1 MGKATGFLE
10 YERKN
15 ANYVEPKER
24 LKNFD
29 EFVLPLDEK
38 EQQIQAAR
46 CMDCGVPFCLS
57 GVVYG
62 NSVSGCP
69 NGNLIPEWNELIYQG
84 NYKEAWERLCKTNP
98 LPEMTSR
105 VCPAPCEGACTN
117 GIDGSPVTIHYNE
130 RLISD
135 KAFENGWV
143 KEQGEPIEISG
154 KKVAVVGS
162 GPAGLTAAWRLN
174 KLGHMVTV
182 YEREDAPGG
191 LLMYG
196 IPNMKL
202 DKGVVD
208 KRVKVMKELGIK
220 FILNCNVGKDILY
233 KELDAEYDAILLTGG
248 STIPR
253 DLQAPGRDLAGVR
266 FAVDFLSETTKTL
279 LNDGYDALQDTMK
292 GKNVVVI
299 GGGDTGNDCV
309 GTALRRG
316 AKVVQFEIMPEA
328 PKSRLSSN
336 PWPTFPNVK
345 KTDYGQ
351 QEAIYLQG
359 DDPRIYEINT
369 LKFNGDNGKVE
380 SVDTVKINWDKNSDG
395 RFVPIP
401 VEGTEK
407 TYKADLVLLCM
418 GFTGA
423 EKYTLDA
430 FKVAVPKDG
439 YNTTNEKVFMAGD
452 MRRGQSLVIWAIY
465 EGRSAAE
472 EIDEYLMKES

>member
-10 YERKN
+10 YKRKG
-15 ANYVEPKER
+15 AKYVEPQDR
-24 LKNFD
+24 LNNFD
-29 EFVLPLDEK
+29 EFVIPLDEK

-46 CMDCGVPFCLS
+46 CMDCGIPFCLS
-57 GVVYG
+57 GVMYG

-117 GIDGSPVTIHYNE
+117 GIDGEPVTIHYNE

-135 KAFENGWV
+135 KAFANGWV
-143 KEQGEPIEISG
+143 REDGEPILETG
-154 KKVAVVGS
+154 KKVAIVGS
-162 GPAGLTAAWRLN
+162 GPAGLSAAWRLN
-174 KLGHMVTV
+174 KLGHKVTV
-182 YEREDAPGG
+182 YERNDTVGG

-202 DKGVVD
+202 DKDVVAQ
-208 KRVKVMKELGIK
+208 RVNIMKDLGIK
-220 FILNCNVGKDILY
+220 FILNCNVGKDISYDQLN
-233 KELDAEYDAILLTGG
+233 AQYDAILLTGG
-248 STIPR
+248 STVPR
-253 DLQAPGRDLAGVR
+253 DLNIPGRDLSGVK
-266 FAVDFLSETTKTL
+266 FAVDFLTDTTKTL
-279 LNDGYDALQDTMK
+279 LKDGPKSLKETMK
-292 GKNVVVI
+292 GMNVIVI

-309 GTALRRG
+309 GTSLRRG
-316 AKVVQFEIMPEA
+316 AHVEQFEIMPEA
-328 PKSRLSSN
+328 PENRAYDN
-336 PWPTFPNVK
+336 PWPTFPRTK

-359 DDPRIYEINT
+359 KDPRTYEINT
-369 LKFNGDNGKVE
+369 LKFNGEDGKVV
-380 SVDTVKINWDKNSDG
+380 SVDTVKIKWKKNTEG
-395 RFVPIP
+395 RFIPVPI
-401 VEGTEK
+401 EGTEK

-418 GFTGA
+418 GFTGP
-423 EKYTLDA
+423 EQNTLDE
-430 FKVAVPKDG
+430 FNITVPREG
-439 YNTTNEKVFMAGD
+439 YSTINEKVFVAGD

-472 EIDEYLMKES
+472 EIDAYLMKNI

>member
-10 YERKN
+10 YKRKS
-15 ANYVEPKER
+15 ANYVEPEKR

-29 EFVLPLDEK
+29 EFVVPLDEE
-38 EQQIQAAR
+38 EQRIQAAR
-46 CMDCGVPFCLS
+46 CMNCGVPFCLS
-57 GVVYG
+57 GVMYG

-84 NYKEAWERLCKTNP
+84 NYKEAWERLSKTNM

-117 GIDGSPVTIHYNE
+117 GIDGDPVTIHYNE

-143 KEQGEPIEISG
+143 KEQGEPISKTG
-154 KKVAVVGS
+154 RKVAIVGS
-162 GPAGLTAAWRLN
+162 GPAGLSAAWRLN
-174 KLGHMVTV
+174 KLGHTVTV
-182 YEREDAPGG
+182 YERNDAVGG

-202 DKGVVD
+202 DKNVVE
-208 KRVKVMKELGIK
+208 KRVNVMKELGVE
-220 FILNCNVGKDILY
+220 FIVNCNIGKDISY
-233 KELDAEYDAILLTGG
+233 DELDKEYDAILLTGG

-253 DLQAPGRDLAGVR
+253 DLNIPGRELDGVE
-266 FAVDFLSETTKTL
+266 FAVDFLTENTKTL
-279 LNDGYDALQDTMK
+279 LKDGHKSLKDTMK

-309 GTALRRG
+309 GTTLRRG
-316 AKVVQFEIMPEA
+316 ANVVQFEIMPEA
-328 PKSRLSSN
+328 PEKRLANN
-336 PWPTFPNVK
+336 PWPTFPRVK

-351 QEAIYLQG
+351 QEAIHLQG
-359 DDPRIYEINT
+359 DDPRIYEINS
-369 LKFNGDNGKVE
+369 LKFNGENGKVK
-380 SVDTVKINWDKNSDG
+380 SVDTVKIEWKKNNEG
-395 RFVPIP
+395 RFVPVPIK
-401 VEGTEK
+401 GTEK
-407 TYKADLVLLCM
+407 TYDADLVLLCM

-423 EKYTLDA
+423 EKYTLDE
-430 FKVAVPKDG
+430 FDVISHEG
-439 YNTTNEKVFMAGD
+439 YRTNDKKVFIAGD

-472 EIDEYLMKES
+472 EIDEFLMKES

>member
-10 YERKN
+10 YDRKS
-15 ANYVEPKER
+15 ANYVEPKTR
-24 LKNFD
+24 LNNFD
-29 EFVLPLDEK
+29 EFVVPLDEG
-38 EQQIQAAR
+38 QQRIQAAR
-46 CMDCGVPFCLS
+46 CMDCGIPFCLS
-57 GVVYG
+57 GVMYAG
-62 NSVSGCP
+62 SVSGCP

-84 NYKEAWERLCKTNP
+84 NYREAWERLCKTNP

-117 GIDGSPVTIHYNE
+117 GIDGEPVTILYNE

-143 KEQGEPIEISG
+143 KEQGEPITKTG
-154 KKVAVVGS
+154 KYVAIVGS
-162 GPAGLTAAWRLN
+162 GPAGLSAAWRLN

-182 YEREDAPGG
+182 YERQDNLGG

-202 DKGVVD
+202 DKHVVQ
-208 KRVKVMKELGIK
+208 KRIAVMKDLGVE
-220 FILNCNVGKDILY
+220 FIVNCNVGKDISY
-233 KELDAEYDAILLTGG
+233 AQLDTKYDAILLTGG

-253 DLQAPGRDLAGVR
+253 DLKAPGRDLKGVE
-266 FAVDFLSETTKTL
+266 FAVDFLSENTRTL
-279 LNDGYDALQDTMK
+279 LKDGFGALKDTMK
-292 GKNVVVI
+292 GMSVIVI

-309 GTALRRG
+309 GTVLRCG
-316 AKVVQFEIMPEA
+316 ASVAQFEIMPEA
-328 PKSRLSSN
+328 PEKRLATN
-336 PWPTFPNVK
+336 PWPTFPKIK

-359 DDPRIYEINT
+359 EDPRIYEINT
-369 LKFNGDNGKVE
+369 LKFNGDNGKVV
-380 SVDTVKINWDKNSDG
+380 SVDTVKIEWKKNAEG
-395 RFVPIP
+395 RFVPVPID
-401 VEGTEK
+401 GTKK
-407 TYKADLVLLCM
+407 TYKANLVLLCM

-423 EKYTLDA
+423 ERYTLDE
-430 FKVAVPKDG
+430 FKVSVPKDG
-439 YNTTNEKVFMAGD
+439 YITANEKVFMAGD

>member
-10 YERKN
+10 YKRKN
-15 ANYVEPKER
+15 ADYIEPKER

-29 EFVLPLDEK
+29 EFVIPLNED
-38 EQQIQAAR
+38 QQRIQAAR

-57 GVVYG
+57 GVMYG

-84 NYKEAWERLCKTNP
+84 NFKEAWERLCKTNP

-117 GIDGSPVTIHYNE
+117 GIDGQPVTIHYNE

-135 KAFENGWV
+135 KAFQNGWV
-143 KEQGEPIEISG
+143 KEQGEPIEKTG
-154 KKVAVVGS
+154 KRVAVVGS
-162 GPAGLTAAWRLN
+162 GPAGLSAAWRLN
-174 KLGHMVTV
+174 KLGHSVTV
-182 YEREDAPGG
+182 YERHDAVGG

-202 DKGVVD
+202 DKKIVAE
-208 KRVKVMKELGIK
+208 RVRIMHELGVEFKVNHDI
-220 FILNCNVGKDILY
+220 GKDISFDELY
-233 KELDAEYDAILLTGG
+233 EKYDAILLAGG
-248 STIPR
+248 ATNPR
-253 DLQAPGRDLAGVR
+253 DLDAPGRELAGIR
-266 FAVDFLSETTKTL
+266 YAVDFLTENTKQL
-279 LNDGYDALQDTMK
+279 LNRGYDSLKTTMNDM
-292 GKNVVVI
+292 NVIVI

-309 GTALRRG
+309 GTSLRRG
-316 AKVVQFEIMPEA
+316 AHVVQFEIMPES
-328 PKSRLSSN
+328 PETRLSDN
-336 PWPTFPNVK
+336 PWPTFPRVK

-359 DDPRIYEINT
+359 SDPRIYEINT
-369 LKFNGDNGKVE
+369 LKFNGENGKVV
-380 SVDTVKINWDKNSDG
+380 SVDTVKIQWKRNNEG
-395 RFVPIP
+395 RFVPVPI
-401 VEGTEK
+401 EGTQK

-418 GFTGA
+418 GFTGP
-423 EKYTLDA
+423 ETYTLE
-430 FKVAVPKDG
+430 KLNITVPKEGFLTDI
-439 YNTTNEKVFMAGD
+439 EKVFMAGD

-472 EIDEYLMKES
+472 KIDEYLMKES

>member
-15 ANYVEPKER
+15 AKYIDAKER

-29 EFVLPLDEK
+29 EFVVPLDEH

-57 GVVYG
+57 GVMYSSG
-62 NSVSGCP
+62 VSGCP

-117 GIDGSPVTIHYNE
+117 GIDGKPVTIHYNE

-143 KEQGEPIEISG
+143 KEQGEPIEKSG
-154 KKVAVVGS
+154 KKVAIVGS
-162 GPAGLTAAWRLN
+162 GPAGLSAAWRLN
-174 KLGHMVTV
+174 KLGHIVVV
-182 YEREDAPGG
+182 YERADAIGG

-202 DKGVVD
+202 DKDVVA
-208 KRVKVMKELGIK
+208 KRVDVLRELGVE
-220 FILNCNVGKDILY
+220 FILNCDVGKDISY

-248 STIPR
+248 STVPR
-253 DLQAPGRDLAGVR
+253 DLKTAGRDLEGIR
-266 FAVDFLSETTKTL
+266 FAVDFLTENTKTL
-279 LNDGYDALQDTMK
+279 LNEGYDALKDTMD
-292 GKNVVVI
+292 GMNVVVV

-316 AKVVQFEIMPEA
+316 ANVTQFEILPEA
-328 PKSRLSSN
+328 PESRLANN
-336 PWPTFPNVK
+336 PWPTFPKIK

-351 QEAIYLQG
+351 HEAIYLQG
-359 DDPRIYEINT
+359 HDPRIYEINT

-380 SVDTVKINWDKNSDG
+380 SVDTVKIKWERDSEG
-395 RFVPIP
+395 RFIPIP
-401 VEGTEK
+401 IAGTQK

-418 GFTGA
+418 GFIGA

-430 FKVAVPKDG
+430 FNVAVPPDG
-439 YNTTNEKVFMAGD
+439 YKTNDKKIFIAGD

-472 EIDEYLMKES
+472 EIDDYLMKEV

>member
-15 ANYVEPKER
+15 ANYIEPKER

-29 EFVLPLDEK
+29 EFVIPLDEK
-38 EQQIQAAR
+38 AQQIQAAR

-57 GVVYG
+57 GVMYG

-84 NYKEAWERLCKTNP
+84 NFKEAWERLCKTNP

-117 GIDGSPVTIHYNE
+117 GIDGNPVTIHYNE
-130 RLISD
+130 RLIAD
-135 KAFENGWV
+135 KAFANGWV
-143 KEQGEPIEISG
+143 KQQGEPIEKSG
-154 KKVAVVGS
+154 KKVAIVGS
-162 GPAGLTAAWRLN
+162 GPAGLSAAWRLN
-174 KLGHMVTV
+174 KLGHKVSV
-182 YEREDAPGG
+182 YEREDAAGG

-202 DKGVVD
+202 DKGVVE
-208 KRVKVMKELGIK
+208 KRIEVMKDLGVD
-220 FILNCNVGKDILY
+220 FVFNCDVGKDITY
-233 KELDAEYDAILLTGG
+233 NELENEYDAVLLTGG

-253 DLQAPGRDLAGVR
+253 DLKAPGRELQGIR
-266 FAVDFLSETTKTL
+266 FAVDFLKETTKTL
-279 LNDGYDALQDTMK
+279 LNNGYEALKGTLDGQ
-292 GKNVVVI
+292 NVVVI

-309 GTALRRG
+309 GTCLRQG
-316 AKVVQFEIMPEA
+316 ANVVQFEIMPEA
-328 PKSRLSSN
+328 PEKRLAGN
-336 PWPTFPNVK
+336 PWPTFPKIK

-359 DDPRIYEINT
+359 EDPRIYEINT

-380 SVDTVKINWDKNSDG
+380 SVDTVKIKWKKNSEG
-395 RFVPIP
+395 HYVPIP
-401 VEGTEK
+401 IEGTEK

-423 EKYTLDA
+423 DKNTLDA

-439 YNTTNEKVFMAGD
+439 YITNDQKVFMAGD

-472 EIDEYLMKES
+472 EIDEYLMRES